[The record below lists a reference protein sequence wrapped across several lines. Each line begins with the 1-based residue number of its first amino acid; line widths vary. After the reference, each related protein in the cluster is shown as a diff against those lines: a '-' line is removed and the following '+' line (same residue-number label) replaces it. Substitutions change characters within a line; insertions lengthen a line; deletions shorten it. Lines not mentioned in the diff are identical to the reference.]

1 MFAIAMMIAL
11 ADPPKPDLDPW
22 TPRPAVGKAEPW
34 EKAGEKEWVDDRFQ
48 KMDTGPFLNASFRY
62 KEDGRYVMVYKGT
75 AIRFK
80 NGGALFDREKCK
92 FVCIWKGGFLK
103 ITDRRFGLLN
113 TPEPDGE
120 YVTYNTMSWPV
131 PYAPDHSNGNHEVI
145 QKVTESY
152 VDLAEKSE
160 PRFLG
165 VYIHANEVVFNIK
178 QGPIYRVIRTQPPND
193 SGRSTIAVRD
203 IYDTRTPWID
213 AATPL
218 DELGFLKE
226 HNPRPFTKPGPKRW
240 GNPIVTP
247 FVRGHDNGPFAI
259 DTITIPYKNRFNALF
274 FCTGLDF
281 LPDGRLAVCTA
292 HGDVWLVNGDD
303 SLCSWQRYATGL
315 YQPLGLKV
323 VDNKVVVL
331 ERGQLTRLHDN
342 NDDGEA
348 DYYENINS
356 DWHLSGG
363 EHSYNTCLETD
374 PLGNYYFFAT
384 GDTDTE
390 TGGSL
395 LKVSADGSKMERFAT
410 GFRHPI
416 GLGMSPTGIVT
427 GADQE
432 GNWMP
437 ATRIDEYVQGGFYGD
452 MRAHHREVP
461 PKIYNGPLCW
471 LPREVDNSA
480 GGQVWVPKGTW
491 GELGGLP
498 LHLSYGRCKM
508 FILLRQP
515 LEDHPT
521 AVSQG
526 GVWDLNLRFLSG
538 VCRGRFYKNDLYV
551 CGLNGWQTAA
561 KADGCL
567 QRVRRTDKPLAV
579 PVKLEVVDKSI
590 EITFNKKLDAKT
602 VVDQQFDA
610 TWWNY
615 HWSEK
620 YGSQRYKP
628 SNDKVGQERVPIA
641 STKLLKN
648 QQTVRLSMPKLEP
661 VMQLHIGI
669 KPLLTVDGTLIAGSI
684 YMTVHEQ

>member
-1 MFAIAMMIAL
+1 MFALALMIAL

-22 TPRPAVGKAEPW
+22 TPRPAVGKAEEW
-34 EKAGEKEWVDDRFQ
+34 EKGIEANWVDNRFQ
-48 KMDTGPFLNASFRY
+48 KMETGPFLNATY
-62 KEDGRYVMVYKGT
+62 KYDYNGHNVMVYKGT
-75 AIRFK
+75 AIK
-80 NGGALFDREKCK
+80 LGDKGGVIFDRESLRMMTA
-92 FVCIWKGGFLK
+92 WKGGFVT
-103 ITDRRFGLLN
+103 ITDKRFGLLN
-113 TPEPDGE
+113 TPEPVGKLLFGKPLKSTDHVPVDENQHYKGLYLDGDR
-120 YVTYNTMSWPV
+120 VIVHYNTFGKDRYDSPGVSPDGTIYTEQMT
-131 PYAPDHSNGNHEVI
+131 API
-145 QKVTESY
+145 
-152 VDLAEKSE
+152 
-160 PRFLG
+160 
-165 VYIHANEVVFNIK
+165 
-178 QGPIYRVIRTQPPND
+178 
-193 SGRSTIAVRD
+193 
-203 IYDTRTPWID
+203 
-213 AATPL
+213 
-218 DELGFLKE
+218 
-226 HNPRPFTKPGPKRW
+226 KPGPKRW
-240 GNPIVTP
+240 GEPIITKLVKGNESDP
-247 FVRGHDNGPFAI
+247 LAI
-259 DTITIPYKNRFNALF
+259 DTLTIPYKNRFNALF

-281 LPDGRLAVCTA
+281 LPDGRIAVCTA
-292 HGDVWLVNGDD
+292 HGDVWLVTVDEAQET
-303 SLCSWQRYATGL
+303 CSWQRYATGL

-323 VDNKVVVL
+323 VDGKVVVL

-342 NDDGEA
+342 NNDGEA

-356 DWHLSGG
+356 DWTLSGG

-374 PLGNYYFFAT
+374 PDGNFYFFAT
-384 GDTDTE
+384 GDTDTP

-395 LKVSADGSKMERFAT
+395 IKVSADGSKMEQFAT

-461 PKIYNGPLCW
+461 PTIYDGPLCW

-508 FILLRQP
+508 FILLRQA
-515 LEDHPT
+515 LNDHPT

-526 GVWDLNLRFLSG
+526 GVWDLDLRFLSG
-538 VCRGRFYKNDLYV
+538 VCRGRFHDGNLYV

-561 KADGCL
+561 QADGCL

-579 PVKLEVVDKSI
+579 PMKLQVVGKNVEV
-590 EITFNKKLDAKT
+590 TFSEKLDAKSLAK
-602 VVDQQFDA
+602 DDLFNA

-615 HWSEK
+615 HWSEQ

-628 SNDKVGQERVPIA
+628 SNDKVGQEQVPIQ
-641 STKLLKN
+641 SVKLLDD
-648 QQTVRLSMPKLEP
+648 QRTVRLSIPTLHP
-661 VMQLHIGI
+661 VMQLHIGV
-669 KPLLTVDGTLIAGSI
+669 KPILTVDGTLIAGSI
-684 YMTVHEQ
+684 YMTVHQLPMN